1 MENYM
6 SEVIKIEDKYKDKA
20 IRFIDKTTHYELI
33 FTDEFVTPS
42 SGTLHSEKNYTLIT
56 DIVTDMRNAD
66 KDKELH
72 IFIGSYGGAVACLN
86 MIFQQVLSFNYRVG
100 INLGMADSCGWM
112 LYFTCHERYTSTF
125 SQFMY
130 HEMSGLR
137 YGKIK
142 ELEKDIHFCK
152 EWWNEL
158 FNHTFTKEVLTQDE
172 LKLGET
178 SEVWLTG
185 AELIKRGK
193 AKDYSEYAKRKI
205 PVKLNTAYEVDGKI
219 YIKEDDKFIK
229 YQKSPKSESLTYKD
243 LIKNV

>member
-1 MENYM
+1 M
-6 SEVIKIEDKYKDKA
+6 SEPIKVDDKYKDKA
-20 IRFIDKTTHYELI
+20 IRFADKGDYYELI
-33 FTDEFVTPS
+33 FTDDFMPPS
-42 SGTLHSEKNYTLIT
+42 SGTYDGQKNYTLIT
-56 DIVTDMRNAD
+56 DIITDMRNAD

-72 IFIGSYGGAVACLN
+72 IFIGSYGGAVTCLN

-112 LYFTCHERYTSTF
+112 LYFTCHERYTSSF

-137 YGKIK
+137 YGKVK
-142 ELEKDIHFCK
+142 ELEADVKFCK

-158 FNHTFTKEVLTQDE
+158 FNKTFTKEILTSDE

-185 AELIKRGK
+185 AELIKRGH
-193 AKDYSEYAKRKI
+193 AKDYSEYINRKTLKKAMNVYDI
-205 PVKLNTAYEVDGKI
+205 DGKL
-219 YIKEDDKFIK
+219 YLKDGDKFIK
-229 YQKSPKSESLTYKD
+229 YQKSSKNEEYTYSELLKK
-243 LIKNV
+243 L

>member
-1 MENYM
+1 MAETL
-6 SEVIKIEDKYKDKA
+6 KPIEDKYKDKA
-20 IRFIDKTTHYELI
+20 IRFIDKNTHYELI
-33 FTDEFVTPS
+33 FTDEFVSPS
-42 SGTLHSEKNYTLIT
+42 SGTLHSDKSYTLIT
-56 DIVTDMRNAD
+56 DIIIDMKNAD

-72 IFIGSYGGAVACLN
+72 IFIGSYGGEVCCLN
-86 MIFQQVLSFNYRVG
+86 MIFQQILLFNYRVG

-112 LYFTCHERYTSTF
+112 LYFTCHERYTSSF

-142 ELEKDIHFCK
+142 ELESDIKFCK

-158 FNHTFTKEVLTQDE
+158 INHTFTKEILTEEE

-193 AKDYSEYAKRKI
+193 AKDYSEYINRKTI
-205 PVKLNTAYEVDGKI
+205 MKLNTAYEFNGKI
-219 YIKEDDKFIK
+219 YLKEDNKFIK
-229 YQKSPKSESLTYKD
+229 YQRSPKSELFTYAE
-243 LIKNV
+243 LIEKGN